1 MKGGKNGVG
10 ELVFIPS
17 IRFRRT
23 RWEHTRVAP
32 RVELGTCY
40 HPFPPDAPGNAL
52 EQRRNFHLRGHASDF
67 QVAFVDQ
74 QIDLAAHAKLW
85 QVDPWLD

>member
-1 MKGGKNGVG
+1 MRQLWRSPWACFHRGTPDS
-10 ELVFIPS
+10 E
-17 IRFRRT
+17 
-23 RWEHTRVAP
+23 EHTPLCQLPVYTLLPQGPGVA
-32 RVELGTCY
+32 
-40 HPFPPDAPGNAL
+40 GNIAWL